1 MKLYVALIT
10 LSLIWG
16 MSFYFIK
23 VLVEGFGPWGVV
35 FVRCSLGA
43 LTLLFILLLQR
54 KWLSLKALPWK
65 SLLLVG
71 FLNALIPW
79 GLIAISETRIS
90 SSMASI
96 VNATTPIWTSIIGVL
111 LFSITLR
118 FKQWLGVVV
127 GFIGILIL
135 IDLNVTQLFNEDLIG
150 MGTMIGATL
159 CYGYVS
165 QFTKR
170 HLQGI
175 SVMMISLFTLITG
188 AIGSLV
194 IMGVTGSLFSL
205 EHAGSM
211 ISVFAMIGLG
221 VFGSGL
227 AYLLFYY
234 MIQEGS
240 AEFATFVTY
249 LVPITAMFWGWF
261 LLDEH
266 IPAHAIVG
274 LVLILAGVYLS
285 TRKTVKEQPVAA
297 SAINSKSKGVLYDK

>member
-1 MKLYVALIT
+1 MKLYAALIT

-23 VLVEGFGPWGVV
+23 VLVDDLGPWGIV

-54 KWLSLKALPWK
+54 KRFSLKALPWG

-96 VNATTPIWTSIIGVL
+96 VNATTPIWTSVIGVL
-111 LFSITLR
+111 LFSISLKL
-118 FKQWLGVVV
+118 KQWLGVLV

-135 IDLNVTQLFNEDLIG
+135 IDLNVTQLFRQDLIG
-150 MGTMIGATL
+150 MGTMIVATL
-159 CYGYVS
+159 CYGFMS

-170 HLQGI
+170 HLQQI

-194 IMGVTGSLFSL
+194 IMGVTGSFFSF
-205 EHAGSM
+205 EHVVSWNSVGSM
-211 ISVFAMIGLG
+211 VGLG

-266 IPAHAIVG
+266 IPVHAIAG

-285 TRKTVKEQPVAA
+285 TRKTAKDQPVAA
-297 SAINSKSKGVLYDK
+297 SAINSKSKGVLYEK